1 MINIDLINSYITPI
15 SKFYV
20 DLIKFEV
27 NRFGREEVYNIQLK
41 QLDCTRITEDGIRI
55 QQTIGIPYA
64 SELTQMIYLIDTY
77 FKDDEDNRLQ
87 QVLDIHKRN
96 IEFEKENPPIIYKSK
111 SKTAKAKTSKPKQTR
126 MKFDDNGEPVKT
138 VAERKL
144 AVKAI
149 KMNSL
154 KFNLKPV

>member
-1 MINIDLINSYITPI
+1 MINIDLISSYIIPI
-15 SKFYV
+15 DRFYV
-20 DLIKFEV
+20 DLIKSEV
-27 NRFGREEVYNIQLK
+27 NRLGKEEVYNRQLK
-41 QLDCTRITEDGIRI
+41 QLDCTRITETGIRI
-55 QQTIGIPYA
+55 QQTIGLPYS
-64 SELTQMIYLIDTY
+64 SEITQMLYLIETY

-87 QVLDIHKRN
+87 QILDIHKRN

-111 SKTAKAKTSKPKQTR
+111 SKTAKVKTSKPKQTK
-126 MKFDDNGEPVKT
+126 MKFDDNGKPVKT

-144 AVKAI
+144 AIKAI